1 MSEFPSQKNRST
13 LKLRGELS
21 LDIVRSLQTYGPTP
35 IWQHSLSFA
44 ITSDFDLIT
53 FDKGFVQYK
62 GLRHTIL
69 S

>member
-1 MSEFPSQKNRST
+1 M
-13 LKLRGELS
+13 
-21 LDIVRSLQTYGPTP
+21 P